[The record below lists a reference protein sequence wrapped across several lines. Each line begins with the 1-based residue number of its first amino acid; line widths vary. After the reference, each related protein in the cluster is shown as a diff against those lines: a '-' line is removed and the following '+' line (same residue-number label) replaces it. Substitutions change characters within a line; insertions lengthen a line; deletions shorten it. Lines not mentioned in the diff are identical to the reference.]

1 MQEPHLSIAFG
12 GCVYSYFA
20 PDIESYCDIL
30 LNRIDPIFEDVEGEQ
45 ERVASNFLEAAASW
59 YGDDYDSA
67 VDAAFDHA
75 RDHALQFMEMRAVF
89 LATGVSGLFHLF
101 EKQLYKHV
109 NKELKR
115 WLASPIAE
123 WRDLVELI
131 PKFDRK
137 WNKSQPCLDLLNAF
151 CDNDLN
157 ELRLV
162 ANVVKHGDTGPS
174 YKQLLRDKACV
185 VDPAR
190 LKNDWTVGPYSIFNV
205 NLSVQA
211 DDVRR
216 YRDAVLRFW
225 KIDGEFHAPR
235 SAFK

>member
-12 GCVYSYFA
+12 GWVYSYFA
-20 PDIESYCDIL
+20 PHIESYCDIL

-45 ERVASNFLEAAASW
+45 KRVADNFLEVAASW

-89 LATGVSGLFHLF
+89 LATGVGGLFHLF
-101 EKQLYKHV
+101 EKQLCKHI

-115 WLASPIAE
+115 WLESPVTK
-123 WRDLVELI
+123 WRDLNELI

-137 WNKSQPCLDLLNAF
+137 WGQNQPCPDLLNAF
-151 CDNDLN
+151 RDDDLN

-162 ANVVKHGDTGPS
+162 ANAVKHGDTGLS
-174 YKQLLRDKACV
+174 YKQLLKNKARV

-190 LKNDWTVGPYSIFNV
+190 LEDDWTVGLYSIFTV

-211 DDVRR
+211 DDIKR
-216 YRDAVLRFW
+216 YRNAVLRFW
-225 KIDGEFHAPR
+225 RIDGEFCAPR